1 MSEAITVPVVNRL
14 TGASSSLTFY
24 DDSPIDTVQLQ
35 IGQATGVHPDRL
47 RIYVQ
52 GQFDGD
58 YYAKD
63 TRKWENLFLRMSPEG
78 KIITAKSMAAY
89 AASRDSGSP
98 PLASYDKSAWMSLP
112 MGSETSFREL
122 RIMGVPEQQSWVF
135 PLDPPTDAP
144 EHLPPASQVNID
156 VKSMFKTHHP
166 YKVVQFE
173 VIPFAAELPPQLEL
187 RYYPRLRSGSP
198 AVVPEDAVRNLARQA
213 ELVKAVN
220 DVRVPKP
227 EKASI
232 VQARWKLPLVDTD
245 FGHSIRNRFEQIF
258 YGTTVSKDT
267 PVVSFFSSRQ
277 EQSRHKFFTDSPT
290 KTPFMDV
297 RIWNYWW
304 TATKPVKNRP
314 ALLFYRGNGR
324 HSYDRITVN
333 AVEITLSCSRPD
345 DSGSKLE
352 DLHRQ
357 LKEFLLSID
366 GLAQYL
372 VESDY
377 EDDRWDL
384 QDVSAVLHYGKEL
397 KEADF
402 RRFDC
407 LRSIYEVVDHE
418 RLMFRLLRAD
428 QSDTGLTEHETHVV
442 QLLHDNEY
450 TTADDVREQIPELSV
465 SESAAILASVR
476 SKIEDN
482 PDIAD
487 RSTGMYLPTFKIS
500 ARNVLVTH
508 SPDIRRVSRYIDVLR
523 DILLNPDNSDFDEV
537 CPKRAEIVA
546 AEVAVVRVSEE
557 QPAAAAAVVSSSELE
572 EDEFDILGMIA
583 DEGPKLSAAAPP
595 PKAAEP
601 SSASAP
607 KAARKVAARN
617 TKTSLSGYFMSQLRD
632 FDSETFD
639 PSDPTIFHKCDKPR
653 QPIIVPESDLAKF
666 TDELSVY
673 DPRND
678 GYSKVMDVKEPNGI
692 VICPELWCTVD
703 KIPLKPEQLVDGA
716 CPVCK
721 GKVRSTDKTVEK
733 TQDIIEF
740 PIIRRESR
748 IVFPGYVSYKSKKNE
763 KQIPCCF
770 TTAQTTKITHAKP
783 VSEAPTTAEAF
794 YILGETK
801 TRLGELRIGYIPKNL
816 RSVLG
821 LKPDYSE
828 LVESMNR
835 GQSGGANFFRVGV
848 GHARHTLPK
857 ILNYASRLK
866 SPSENPKATVQ
877 CSFFRSWKQSDV
889 KDEDPIESRIQSIDK
904 AYTENTL
911 SPLEE
916 LEYVAASLSCMAY
929 VLFVSPD
936 SIQSSCFMPLKSDG
950 RIERAVVVAIDA
962 ADSASIDFVAHVSR
976 TASTPVYNGNLF
988 NPLFPASTRK
998 TLEDFRRKACVSDI
1012 PTIENA
1018 SSFLDSTP
1026 ALKAR
1031 RPEVKLIMDPY
1042 MRIQA
1047 LFIPNVII
1055 LPFRPSPKAPS
1066 DLLTAP
1072 RIYYSEIPSTEYP
1085 PKADMVNYL
1094 GNAAKEIHKGF
1105 EYAHDMTDSSQNV
1118 VEVIT
1123 KSGLRVPVI
1132 SSPST
1137 ITEMP
1142 TEIVNT
1148 VAVADERTLAFASP
1162 DPEEIRRARSTT
1174 YEAEIFDFLIF
1185 QLTKDIREDSGED
1198 YGDLRRQLSL
1208 SKVSADTLRPLLYAW
1223 IDDTLSFH
1231 EATEPPTFYS
1241 KVRRP
1246 CTGQAQSSCTGLC
1259 VWDGASCKVEIKTV
1273 NERLKKEALS
1283 RRLLST
1289 LTSNDKIRNAV
1300 FENRISPFFSSILY
1314 LVYPHE
1320 VILSDQDIKK

>member
-1 MSEAITVPVVNRL
+1 MSEAVTVPVVNRL
-14 TGASSSLTFY
+14 TGASSSVTFY
-24 DDSPIDTVQLQ
+24 DDSAIDTVQLQ
-35 IGQATGVHPDRL
+35 IGNNVGVHPDRL

-58 YYAKD
+58 YYSKD
-63 TRKWENLFLRMSPEG
+63 ARKWENLFLRMSPEG
-78 KIITAKSMAAY
+78 KVVTPKSIAAY
-89 AASRDSGSP
+89 AASRDSGAP
-98 PLASYDKSAWMSLP
+98 PPASYDKSAWMTLNLA
-112 MGSETSFREL
+112 SETSFREL

-135 PLDPPTDAP
+135 PLDSEAP

-156 VKSMFKTHHP
+156 IKAMFKTHHP
-166 YKVVQFE
+166 YKVIQFE
-173 VIPFAAELPPQLEL
+173 VIPFVAELPPQVEL

-198 AVVPEDAVRNLARQA
+198 AVVPADVVRTVARQS
-213 ELVKAVN
+213 ELVGAIHS
-220 DVRVPKP
+220 VRVSKP

-232 VQARWKLPLVDTD
+232 VQARWKLPMVDTD
-245 FGHSIRNRFEQIF
+245 FGHSVRNRFEQIF

-277 EQSRHKFFTDSPT
+277 EQSRHKFFTDSPS
-290 KTPFMDV
+290 KTPYMDV
-297 RIWNYWW
+297 RTWNYWW

-314 ALLFYRGNGR
+314 ALLFYRGTGR

-333 AVEITLSCSRPD
+333 AVEITLSCSRPE

-352 DLHRQ
+352 DLRNQ

-366 GLAQYL
+366 GLAQFL
-372 VESDY
+372 LASDY
-377 EDDRWDL
+377 EDDRWTV
-384 QDVSAVLHYGKEL
+384 QDVSAVLHYSKEL

-418 RLMFRLLRAD
+418 RLVFRLLRAD
-428 QSDTGLTEHETHVV
+428 QSDTGLTEHETQVV

-450 TTADDVREQIPELSV
+450 TSPDDIREQIPELSS
-465 SESAAILASVR
+465 SESTALLAAVR

-487 RSTGMYLPTFKIS
+487 RSTGLYMPTFKIS

-508 SPDIRRVSRYIDVLR
+508 SPDIGRVSRYIDVLR
-523 DILLNPDNSDFDEV
+523 DILLNPDNPDFDEV
-537 CPKRAEIVA
+537 CPKRSEVVA
-546 AEVAVVRVSEE
+546 AEVAVVRVSEA
-557 QPAAAAAVVSSSELE
+557 PVPTAGLDD
-572 EDEFDILGMIA
+572 DEFDILGMIS
-583 DEGPKLSAAAPP
+583 DEAPKLTGPAPKESVAEAPP
-595 PKAAEP
+595 VAKAP
-601 SSASAP
+601 
-607 KAARKVAARN
+607 RKIAARN
-617 TKTSLSGYFMSQLRD
+617 TKTSLSGYFMNQLRE

-653 QPIIVPESDLAKF
+653 QPIIVSETELSKFTEDLAA
-666 TDELSVY
+666 Y

-678 GYSKVMDVKEPNGI
+678 GYSKVMDVKDPNGV

-703 KIPLKPEQLVDGA
+703 KIPLKPEQLQDGA

-721 GKVRSTDKTVEK
+721 GKVRSIDKAVEK

-783 VSEAPTTAEAF
+783 PSEAPTTAEAF

-801 TRLGELRIGYIPKNL
+801 TRLGELRIGYIPTNVS
-816 RSVLG
+816 RVLG
-821 LKPDYSE
+821 LKPDYTE

-835 GQSGGANFFRVGV
+835 VQSGGANFFRVGV
-848 GHARHTLPK
+848 GHARNTLPK

-866 SPSENPKATVQ
+866 TPSETPKVTVQ
-877 CSFFRSWKQSDV
+877 CSFFRSWKRADV

-911 SPLEE
+911 TPLEE
-916 LEYVAASLSCMAY
+916 LEYIAASLSCMVY

-936 SIQSSCFMPLKSDG
+936 SIQASCFMPLKSDG

-962 ADSASIDFVAHVSR
+962 SDTASIDFVAHVSR
-976 TASTPVYNGNLF
+976 TASTPVYNGNLY
-988 NPLFPASTRK
+988 NSLFPEKTRK
-998 TLEDFRRKACVSDI
+998 TLEDLRRKACVSDI

-1018 SSFLDSTP
+1018 VAFIDGTP
-1026 ALKAR
+1026 ALKTQKANI
-1031 RPEVKLIMDPY
+1031 KLILDPY
-1042 MRIQA
+1042 LRIQA
-1047 LFIPNVII
+1047 LFIPKVIL
-1055 LPFRPSPKAPS
+1055 LPFRPTPKAPS
-1066 DLLTAP
+1066 EFLSSP
-1072 RIYYSEIPSTEYP
+1072 RIYYSEIPEDEYP
-1085 PKADMVNYL
+1085 QKADIVTYL
-1094 GNAAKEIHKGF
+1094 GNASKDIHRGF
-1105 EYAHDMTDSSQNV
+1105 AYAHDMSDAAQNV

-1123 KSGLRVPVI
+1123 RSGLRVPVI
-1132 SSPST
+1132 STPSSAVDL
-1137 ITEMP
+1137 P
-1142 TEIVNT
+1142 SEIVKT
-1148 VAVADERTLAFASP
+1148 VANADERTLTFAQP
-1162 DPEEIRRARSTT
+1162 DPEEVRRAQSTT
-1174 YEAEIFDFLIF
+1174 YEAEIFDFLVF
-1185 QLTKDIREDSGED
+1185 QLTKDIQESSGED
-1198 YGDLRRQLSL
+1198 YADLRRELSQ
-1208 SKVSADTLRPLLYAW
+1208 SKVSSEALRPLLYAW
-1223 IDDTLSFH
+1223 IDDTLTFH
-1231 EATEPPTFYS
+1231 EAAEAPTFYS
-1241 KVRRP
+1241 KVRKP
-1246 CTGQAQSSCTGLC
+1246 CSGQTRAACTGLC
-1259 VWDGASCKVEIKTV
+1259 VWDGASCRVEVKTI
-1273 NERLKKEALS
+1273 NERLKREALS

>member
-1 MSEAITVPVVNRL
+1 MSEAVKVPIVNRL
-14 TGASSSLTFY
+14 TGASTSITFF
-24 DDSPIDTVQLQ
+24 DDSAIDTVQLQ
-35 IGQATGVHPDRL
+35 IGTAVGVHPDRL

-58 YYAKD
+58 YYSKD
-63 TRKWENLFLRMSPEG
+63 ARKWENLFLRMSPEG
-78 KIITAKSMAAY
+78 KIITTKSVSAY
-89 AASRDSGSP
+89 AESRDGGSP
-98 PLASYDKSAWMSLP
+98 PPTSYDKSAWMSLSP
-112 MGSETSFREL
+112 ASETSFREL
-122 RIMGVPEQQSWVF
+122 RILGVPEDQSWVF
-135 PLDPPTDAP
+135 PLSSEAP

-166 YKVVQFE
+166 YKIIQFE
-173 VIPFAAELPPQLEL
+173 VIPYGAELSPQIEL

-198 AVVPEDAVRNLARQA
+198 AVVSPDVVRTLARQA
-213 ELVKAVN
+213 ELVTAIH

-227 EKASI
+227 ETASI
-232 VQARWKLPLVDTD
+232 VQARWKLALVDTD
-245 FGHSIRNRFEQIF
+245 FGNSVRNRFEQVF
-258 YGTTVSKDT
+258 YGTTVSKET

-277 EQSRHKFFTDSPT
+277 EQSRHKFFTDSPS
-290 KTPFMDV
+290 KTPFLDV
-297 RIWNYWW
+297 RMWNYWW

-333 AVEITLSCSRPD
+333 SVEITLSCSRAD

-352 DLHRQ
+352 DLRNQ
-357 LKEFLLSID
+357 LREFLLSID
-366 GLAQYL
+366 GLTQFL
-372 VESDY
+372 LPSDY

-384 QDVSAVLHYGKEL
+384 QDVSAVLHYAKEL

-407 LRSIYEVVDHE
+407 LRSIYEVVDHD
-418 RLMFRLLRAD
+418 RLVFRLLRAN
-428 QSDTGLTEHETHVV
+428 QSDTGLTNHETQVV

-450 TTADDVREQIPELSV
+450 TTADDVREQIPELSA
-465 SESAAILASVR
+465 SESSALLASVR

-487 RSTGMYLPTFKIS
+487 RSTGMFMPTFKVS
-500 ARNVLVTH
+500 ARTVLVTH
-508 SPDIRRVSRYIDVLR
+508 APDIRRVSRYIDVLR

-537 CPKRAEIVA
+537 CPKRAEVVA
-546 AEVAVVRVSEE
+546 AETAVVRVSDVKPTE
-557 QPAAAAAVVSSSELE
+557 ASTSAELG

-583 DEGPKLSAAAPP
+583 EEAPKLVPAASAAAAPP
-595 PKAAEP
+595 SSEPPSAKAP
-601 SSASAP
+601 
-607 KAARKVAARN
+607 RKVAARN
-617 TKTSLSGYFMSQLRD
+617 TKTSLSGYFMNQLRE

-653 QPIIVPESDLAKF
+653 QPIILPEVELSKFSEDLAA
-666 TDELSVY
+666 Y

-678 GYSKVMDVKEPNGI
+678 GYSKVMDVKDPNGI

-703 KIPLKPEQLVDGA
+703 KIPLKPEQLVDEA

-721 GKVRSTDKTVEK
+721 GKVRSTDKAVEK

-783 VSEAPTTAEAF
+783 PSETPTTAEAF

-801 TRLGELRIGYIPKNL
+801 TRLGELRIGYIPGNL
-816 RSVLG
+816 SRLLG

-828 LVESMNR
+828 LIESMNR
-835 GQSGGANFFRVGV
+835 VQSGGANFFRVGV
-848 GHARHTLPK
+848 GHAKTTMPK

-866 SPSENPKATVQ
+866 SPSENPKVTVQ

-904 AYTENTL
+904 AYMENTL
-911 SPLEE
+911 TPLEE
-916 LEYVAASLSCMAY
+916 LEYVAGSLSCMAY

-936 SIQSSCFMPLKSDG
+936 SIQASCFMPLKSDG
-950 RIERAVVVAIDA
+950 RIERAVVVAVDA
-962 ADSASIDFVAHVSR
+962 ADTASIDFIAHVSR

-998 TLEDFRRKACVSDI
+998 TLEDLRRKACVSDI

-1018 SSFLDSTP
+1018 SAFLESTP
-1026 ALKAR
+1026 ALKVQ
-1031 RPEVKLIMDPY
+1031 RPNVKLILDPY

-1047 LFIPNVII
+1047 LIIPKVII

-1066 DLLTAP
+1066 EFLAAP
-1072 RIYYSEIPSTEYP
+1072 RIYYSDIPEDEYP
-1085 PKADMVNYL
+1085 EKSDMVNYL
-1094 GNAAKEIHKGF
+1094 GNAAKNVHPGF
-1105 EYAHDMTDSSQNV
+1105 AYAHDMSDSSQTV

-1123 KSGLRVPVI
+1123 TSGLRVPVVGT
-1132 SSPST
+1132 PSAVS
-1137 ITEMP
+1137 EMP
-1142 TEIVNT
+1142 SEIVQT
-1148 VAVADERTLAFASP
+1148 VAEADERTLTFAKP
-1162 DPEEIRRARSTT
+1162 DPETVRQARGIT

-1198 YGDLRRQLSL
+1198 YGDLRRELSM
-1208 SKVSADTLRPLLYAW
+1208 SKVSTDTLRPLLYAW
-1223 IDDTLSFH
+1223 IDDTLAFH
-1231 EATEPPTFYS
+1231 EATEAPTFYS

-1246 CTGQAQSSCTGLC
+1246 CTGQAQASCTGLC
-1259 VWDGASCKVEIKTV
+1259 VWDGASCKVEVKTIH
-1273 NERLKKEALS
+1273 ERLKKEALS